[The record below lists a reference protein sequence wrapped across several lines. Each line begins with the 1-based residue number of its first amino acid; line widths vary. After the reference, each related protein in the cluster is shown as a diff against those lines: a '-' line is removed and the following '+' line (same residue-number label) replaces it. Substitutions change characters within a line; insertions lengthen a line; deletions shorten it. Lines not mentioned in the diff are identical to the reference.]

1 MAHGAVTLHTTGE
14 AETERFLYGIIAEF
28 ERAEDVVAAAR
39 RTREAGYR
47 RIDAYT
53 PFPVDGLSEALGFRD
68 QKVPFIMLISGLAG
82 ALGGFALLYWAMAAP
97 LAVNLNIGGRPLYGW
112 PYFIP
117 ITFECTVLLAAL
129 AGVFGM
135 FAVNGLPQPYHP
147 VFDAPD
153 FPRAS
158 SDRFFLCVEA
168 EDPNF
173 DRQETRR
180 FMETLGAVTVA
191 DVELRK

>member
-1 MAHGAVTLHTTGE
+1 MAHGAVTLQQTGE

-28 ERAEDVVAAAR
+28 ERAQDLVAAAR

-47 RIDAYT
+47 RMDAYT
-53 PFPVDGLSEALGFRD
+53 PLPVEGLSEALGFRD
-68 QKVPFIMLISGLAG
+68 SKVPMIMLIAGLLG
-82 ALGGFALLYWAMAAP
+82 GLGGFGLLYWGMSAP
-97 LAVNLNIGGRPLYGW
+97 ISYPLNIGGRPLYGW

-117 ITFECTVLLAAL
+117 ITFECIVLLAAL
-129 AGVFGM
+129 SGVVGM
-135 FAVNGLPQPYHP
+135 FVVNGLPMPYHP

-153 FPRAS
+153 FLRAT
-158 SDRFFLCVEA
+158 SDRFFLCIEA

-173 DRQETRR
+173 DHQETRR
-180 FMETLGAVTVA
+180 FMETLGAAKVS

>member
-1 MAHGAVTLHTTGE
+1 MAHGAFTLSKSGE

-28 ERAEDVVAAAR
+28 EDAGDVIAAAR

-47 RIDAYT
+47 RVDAYS
-53 PFPVDGLSEALGFRD
+53 PFPVEGLSEALGFRD
-68 QKVPFIMLISGLAG
+68 QAVPTIMLIGGLCGALAG
-82 ALGGFALLYWAMAAP
+82 FGLLYWAMTGSYP
-97 LAVNLNIGGRPLYGW
+97 LNIGGRPAYGW

-117 ITFECTVLLAAL
+117 ITFECLVLLAAL
-129 AGVFGM
+129 SGVAGM
-135 FAVNGLPQPYHP
+135 FAVNGLPMPYHP

-153 FPRAS
+153 FPRAT

-173 DRQETRR
+173 DRQETKR
-180 FMETLGAVTVA
+180 FMETLGALTVS

>member
-1 MAHGAVTLHTTGE
+1 MAHGAVTLSKTGE
-14 AETERFLYGIIAEF
+14 AETERFLYGIIADF
-28 ERAEDVVAAAR
+28 EHAEDVIAAAR

-47 RIDAYT
+47 RVDAYS
-53 PFPVDGLSEALGFRD
+53 PFPVEGLPEALGFRD
-68 QKVPFIMLISGLAG
+68 QAVPTIMLIGGLCGALAG
-82 ALGGFALLYWAMAAP
+82 FGLLFWAMASSYP
-97 LAVNLNIGGRPLYGW
+97 LNIGGRPAYGW

-117 ITFECTVLLAAL
+117 ITFECLVLLAAL
-129 AGVFGM
+129 SGVVGM
-135 FAVNGLPQPYHP
+135 FALNGLPMPYHP
-147 VFDAPD
+147 VFDAPV
-153 FPRAS
+153 FPRAT

-180 FMETLGAVTVA
+180 FMETLGAVTVS

>member
-1 MAHGAVTLHTTGE
+1 MAHGAVTLHQTGE

-28 ERAEDVVAAAR
+28 EHAEDVVAAAR

-47 RIDAYT
+47 RLDAYS
-53 PFPVDGLSEALGFRD
+53 PFPVEGLSEALGFRD
-68 QKVPFIMLISGLAG
+68 TTVPKIMLAAGLLG
-82 ALGGFALLYWAMAAP
+82 GLGGFALLYWGMAASYP
-97 LAVNLNIGGRPLYGW
+97 LNIGGRPLYGW

-117 ITFECTVLLAAL
+117 ITFECIVLLAAL
-129 AGVFGM
+129 AGVVGM
-135 FAVNGLPQPYHP
+135 FMVNGLPMPYHP

-153 FPRAS
+153 FLRAT
-158 SDRFFLCVEA
+158 SDRFFLCIEA

-173 DRQETRR
+173 SHQETRR
-180 FMETLGAVTVA
+180 FMESLGAAQVS

>member
-1 MAHGAVTLHTTGE
+1 MAHGAVTLSKSGE

-28 ERAEDVVAAAR
+28 EDAGDVIAAAR

-47 RIDAYT
+47 RVDAYS
-53 PFPVDGLSEALGFRD
+53 PFPVEGLSEALGFRD
-68 QKVPFIMLISGLAG
+68 QAVPTIMLIGGLCGALAG
-82 ALGGFALLYWAMAAP
+82 FGLLYWAMTGSYP
-97 LAVNLNIGGRPLYGW
+97 LNIGGRPAYGW

-117 ITFECTVLLAAL
+117 ITFECLVLLAAL
-129 AGVFGM
+129 SGVAGM
-135 FAVNGLPQPYHP
+135 FAVNGLPMPYHP

-153 FPRAS
+153 FPRAT

-173 DRQETRR
+173 DRQETKR
-180 FMETLGAVTVA
+180 FMETLGALTVS